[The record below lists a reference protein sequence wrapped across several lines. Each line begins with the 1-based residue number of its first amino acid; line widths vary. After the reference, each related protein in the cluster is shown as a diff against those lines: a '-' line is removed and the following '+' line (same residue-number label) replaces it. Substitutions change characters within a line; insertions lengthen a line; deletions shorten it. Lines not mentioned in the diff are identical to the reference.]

1 MEMEQGQFSFSK
13 HISILYR
20 CGQSY
25 YDDVLREYGIGCG
38 QQFFLLR
45 ISQLP
50 GISLLEL
57 AQIGSFDRG
66 TATRAVQKLEELGY
80 IRRVGDPN
88 DRRVV
93 RLYVTE
99 KARPVIE
106 ATLAARQR
114 WNDILTQGM
123 TSKQREAAKTL
134 LVAMSQN
141 AHQYVSNDSRL
152 IKREKR
158 NKNAMGQAIEKQQNP
173 LGYEPVQKLLAQFA
187 LPAVISMLVSAVYN
201 IVDQIFIGQGV
212 GFLGNAATTVSFPI
226 VTIMLSISTLLGAGG
241 SAYAAIKLGEKRE
254 EEAERTL
261 GNVFMLLL
269 AAGVLLAAVGLIFLD
284 PILHLF
290 GATSQNLEYSRDYA
304 SIILIGAPF
313 NMLSVGLSNMART
326 DGNPRL
332 SMYSMVIGCA
342 LNTVLD
348 PIYIFIFGWGVKGA
362 AIATIT
368 SQILSAVVL
377 TVYFLSRGK
386 MRLRR
391 ANLRPAGHICK
402 TVIALGVSSC
412 ITQLASTILQIAM
425 NNSLV
430 YYGNQSPVGGD
441 IALSAMGIVV
451 KVSAIL
457 IAVDIGIGIGSQ
469 PILGF
474 NRGANQPRR
483 IKQTYRIAVT
493 MATIVS
499 TAGWLVCILAPQLLL
514 RLFGSGGQL
523 FTDFAV
529 KCMRIFMFGVFCS
542 GFQIVTTSYFQA
554 TGQPLKA
561 SALSMLRQ
569 LILLIPLILVLPLFM
584 GLDGILYAGP
594 IADITAGILVFCFAV
609 HEMRRLD
616 RWIEETDV

>member
-1 MEMEQGQFSFSK
+1 
-13 HISILYR
+13 
-20 CGQSY
+20 
-25 YDDVLREYGIGCG
+25 
-38 QQFFLLR
+38 
-45 ISQLP
+45 
-50 GISLLEL
+50 
-57 AQIGSFDRG
+57 
-66 TATRAVQKLEELGY
+66 
-80 IRRVGDPN
+80 
-88 DRRVV
+88 
-93 RLYVTE
+93 
-99 KARPVIE
+99 
-106 ATLAARQR
+106 
-114 WNDILTQGM
+114 
-123 TSKQREAAKTL
+123 
-134 LVAMSQN
+134 
-141 AHQYVSNDSRL
+141 
-152 IKREKR
+152 
-158 NKNAMGQAIEKQQNP
+158 MGQAIEKQQNP

-474 NRGANQPRR
+474 NRGPTSRGALSRPIASPLQWPPSSQQRDGLSVSSRR
-483 IKQTYRIAVT
+483 SFCCACLALADSSLLISRSNVC
-493 MATIVS
+493 VS
-499 TAGWLVCILAPQLLL
+499 LCSAFSAPVSRLL
-514 RLFGSGGQL
+514 RP
-523 FTDFAV
+523 A
-529 KCMRIFMFGVFCS
+529 IF
-542 GFQIVTTSYFQA
+542 
-554 TGQPLKA
+554 
-561 SALSMLRQ
+561 
-569 LILLIPLILVLPLFM
+569 
-584 GLDGILYAGP
+584 
-594 IADITAGILVFCFAV
+594 
-609 HEMRRLD
+609 RRPVS
-616 RWIEETDV
+616 RSRRPRCRCCVN

>member
-1 MEMEQGQFSFSK
+1 
-13 HISILYR
+13 
-20 CGQSY
+20 
-25 YDDVLREYGIGCG
+25 
-38 QQFFLLR
+38 
-45 ISQLP
+45 
-50 GISLLEL
+50 
-57 AQIGSFDRG
+57 
-66 TATRAVQKLEELGY
+66 
-80 IRRVGDPN
+80 
-88 DRRVV
+88 
-93 RLYVTE
+93 
-99 KARPVIE
+99 
-106 ATLAARQR
+106 
-114 WNDILTQGM
+114 
-123 TSKQREAAKTL
+123 
-134 LVAMSQN
+134 
-141 AHQYVSNDSRL
+141 
-152 IKREKR
+152 
-158 NKNAMGQAIEKQQNP
+158 MGQAIEKQQNP

-499 TAGWLVCILAPQLLL
+499 TTGWLVCILAPQLLL

-569 LILLIPLILVLPLFM
+569 LILLIPLILVLPPFM